1 MAAKAEQERLA
12 KEKAAKEAA
21 DKAKKEKERAA
32 KAEAERKAQEAA
44 LNDIFG
50 SLSEESQQNNAARQQ
65 FVTSEVGRYGAIYTQ
80 LIRQNLLVEDS
91 FRGKQCRVN
100 LKLIPTGTGAL
111 LGSLTVLDGDSRLCA
126 ATKRAVAQVN
136 SFPLPKDRPDV
147 VEKLKNIN
155 LTVAPE

>member
-65 FVTSEVGRYGAIYTQ
+65 FVTSEVGAMEHLHPAHPAESVSG
-80 LIRQNLLVEDS
+80 RQ
-91 FRGKQCRVN
+91 F
-100 LKLIPTGTGAL
+100 
-111 LGSLTVLDGDSRLCA
+111 SRE
-126 ATKRAVAQVN
+126 AV
-136 SFPLPKDRPDV
+136 
-147 VEKLKNIN
+147 
-155 LTVAPE
+155 